1 MLPAGSGELSA
12 LQQAP
17 ADERL
22 AVALAEVLVAR
33 ANVDAEFRNA
43 LESWWEQASQVRISG
58 GDVANTITGG
68 TQYGPVLQGL
78 AFTGVTFNTEP
89 PSAQAAQHSEARF
102 GRTGVPAR
110 DSGHVGTISNQ
121 VSGTAAG
128 PVVQAGVI
136 YGGLHVHEATTP
148 RVVPHQLPG
157 TSRGFVNRT
166 RQRAALTRRLNP
178 APRDS
183 GNVVISVIDGPAGI
197 GKTALALHWA
207 HSVRDYFPD
216 GQLYVNLRGFD
227 PAGRPLTSA
236 EALQVL
242 LEGLGVSPDGTA
254 PSSVDSGVGG
264 SGRGVRLWWSSSNS
278 MGVSLPSAR

>member
-1 MLPAGSGELSA
+1 MGARVCQPETAGTL
-12 LQQAP
+12 
-17 ADERL
+17 
-22 AVALAEVLVAR
+22 
-33 ANVDAEFRNA
+33 
-43 LESWWEQASQVRISG
+43 
-58 GDVANTITGG
+58 
-68 TQYGPVLQGL
+68 
-78 AFTGVTFNTEP
+78 
-89 PSAQAAQHSEARF
+89 
-102 GRTGVPAR
+102 
-110 DSGHVGTISNQ
+110 GTISNQ

-157 TSRGFVNRT
+157 TSRGFVNRSAS
-166 RQRAALTRRLNP
+166 RRAALTRRLNP
-178 APRDS
+178 AQRDS

-254 PSSVDSGVGG
+254 PGLVDSGVGG
-264 SGRGVRLWWSSSNS
+264 SGRVCGLLIVSNS
-278 MGVSLPSAR
+278 MGVRLPRRRCRRRRW